1 MLHGIRFLVVAAL
14 SAVASQSVQAGDT
27 VPTTSNGFYLLGRIG
42 TALPIEQDTKT
53 EFSGFAGGPTIKGSY
68 DPDSGYGLEAAVG
81 KYLGNGWRAEVSY
94 KWLRG
99 TDGELEFDDPGI
111 SFDLDGNGESHS
123 VLFNAYKTVGSFDT
137 MFGTV
142 SPFVGAGVGF
152 SILDVTDIAFVIG
165 PGFPP
170 IKAGGDGTDTVFAAA
185 AHAGYDM
192 ALAPGVTLT
201 SQWSLQ
207 FADEAQFSGQ
217 VFGFTNNSR
226 DAQVQISTFT
236 GLRFDLN

>member
-1 MLHGIRFLVVAAL
+1 MMRGFTFFVIVCLSVVAAP
-14 SAVASQSVQAGDT
+14 SVQAGDAE
-27 VPTTSNGFYLLGRIG
+27 PTTSNGFYVLGRLG

-53 EFSGFAGGPTIKGSY
+53 ELAFASGGPKIKGSY

-99 TDGELEFDDPGI
+99 TDGTLDFDIPG
-111 SFDLDGNGESHS
+111 FGFELDGHGESHS
-123 VLFNAYKTVGSFDT
+123 VLFNAYKTLGSFDT

-152 SILDVTDIAFVIG
+152 SVLDVTDLSFQLI
-165 PGFPP
+165 PGVPFF
-170 IKAGGDGTDTVFAAA
+170 KAGGDGTDTVFAAA

-201 SQWSLQ
+201 SQWSFQ
-207 FADEAQFSGQ
+207 YAGEAEFSGQ
-217 VFGFTNNSR
+217 VLGLTNNSR